1 MFFNTKM
8 KKTSYSQLVPLFK
21 QRLVG
26 FTSFFFHFGTEN
38 RAEHLKNIQL
48 IYSRKHSTCTKIYR
62 LLTLNLIEG
71 KVSEFL
77 RSSPGKSALPVI
89 SSAMMHPTDQ
99 MSTEKSKDRGKC

>member
-62 LLTLNLIEG
+62 LLTLTLIEG

-99 MSTEKSKDRGKC
+99 MSTEKSRDREKC